1 MQEPQRIEELL
12 SQIAVIT
19 AEGSYQQA
27 IPLFEEIFV
36 LSPGNP
42 VALRALAKCMLQ
54 VEQHDQAL
62 ALLSDSI
69 DPDWPDTATIIQ
81 ISSILKGLDRSEEAA
96 DLLVASVH
104 ANPENTDLL
113 AEATRTLTD
122 LGREEEIEALTQL
135 TQPSA

>member
-1 MQEPQRIEELL
+1 MQEPEKIEELL
-12 SQIAVIT
+12 TQIAAIT

-27 IPLFEEIFV
+27 VPLFEEIFV

-54 VEQHDQAL
+54 VEEHDQAL

-104 ANPENTDLL
+104 ANPENTDLM
-113 AEATRTLTD
+113 AEAARTLTD
-122 LGREEEIEALTQL
+122 LGRAEEIEALTQL

>member
-1 MQEPQRIEELL
+1 MQEPERIEELL
-12 SQIAVIT
+12 TQISAIT
-19 AEGSYQQA
+19 SEGSYQQA

-122 LGREEEIEALTQL
+122 LGRAEEIEALTQL